1 MRIFVRIGYLLGL
14 LLVITSCG
22 EADPLLQVT
31 RAGVDLPTPETAEPP
46 IGINLVTLAPPT
58 AVVLQI
64 TPSPLPPPTATPTA
78 TPIVHIIDEGD
89 TLLQLAIDNRT
100 TVADI
105 EALNPGINAR
115 LLSIGQQVVLPPPAT
130 PIFSGELATAVPT
143 ELEIGALS
151 FYKTPLGSLWILGEV
166 ANEGIYPAEN
176 IRLELTLIGVNGL
189 SLGQAAVWTVP
200 TVVLP
205 QQTAPFGLLLS
216 NPPEGVEQIQGA
228 IVQSNTLPEQPPR
241 TGGLSIAY
249 EVRSVEL
256 KESAASESQLSIR
269 GEVVNTAAVP
279 VARTMVVA
287 TLYDTRGRVIGY
299 SQLQLDGTLPAGG
312 AVPFEMA
319 AAPPGG
325 TAVDVSFNVQG
336 VFAAE

>member
-1 MRIFVRIGYLLGL
+1 MRYFIRIGYLFAL
-14 LLVITSCG
+14 LLLLLGCG
-22 EADPLLQVT
+22 EADPLLSVT
-31 RAGVDLPTPETAEPP
+31 RAGVELPTPETAVPP

-78 TPIVHIIDEGD
+78 TPIVHVIEEGD

-115 LLSIGQQVVLPPPAT
+115 LLSIGQPVVLPPPAT
-130 PIFSGELATAVPT
+130 PMFSGELATAVPT

-166 ANEGIYPAEN
+166 VNVGVYAAEN
-176 IRLELTLIGVNGL
+176 IRLELTLIGANGL
-189 SLGQAAVWTVP
+189 SLGQTAVWTVP
-200 TVVLP
+200 TVTLP
-205 QQTAPFGLLLS
+205 QKTAPFGLLLS

-241 TGGLSIAY
+241 AGGLSIAY
-249 EVRSVEL
+249 AVEGVEL
-256 KESAASESQLSIR
+256 AESAASESQLLIR

-279 VARTMVVA
+279 VAQTMVVA

-299 SQLQLDGTLPAGG
+299 SQLQLEGTIPAGG
-312 AVPFEMA
+312 GVPFEMV

-325 TAVDVSFNVQG
+325 TAVTVSFNVQG
-336 VFAAE
+336 VFATE